1 MVMVNARGQ
10 TRRLV
15 IIRAQENMN
24 AGSLLK
30 KKVERQRFCK
40 NMVLVFAMEQ
50 ERVRITRRR

>member
-30 KKVERQRFCK
+30 KKKLKGKDSAKIWYLCLQWSKSVSE
-40 NMVLVFAMEQ
+40 
-50 ERVRITRRR
+50 